1 MWHRGKIP
9 PTYHVISTSSF
20 PDKIVMKTRIALTL
34 IFGVFLVAFTLKPVA
49 AIEKDLGIGSQAP
62 ALDIEHWIQDGNG
75 FFKPVKSFDEGK
87 VYVVEFWATWC
98 GPCRVEHPFLMQLA
112 AEGVQIHGFNY
123 KDTPGQARAF
133 LDELGD
139 PYTRVGEDRTGRAG
153 IEWGVY
159 GVPET
164 FVINGDG
171 MIVYKH
177 VGPIQ
182 NRDLETRIRP
192 AIEAAGG

>member
-1 MWHRGKIP
+1 MTEETKRGGIL
-9 PTYHVISTSSF
+9 
-20 PDKIVMKTRIALTL
+20 R
-34 IFGVFLVAFTLKPVA
+34 FLPVVAFISIAGAFYFGLYREDADILPSTFINDPAPVT
-49 AIEKDLGIGSQAP
+49 DLP
-62 ALDIEHWIQDGNG
+62 ALLETKPGFSSADLADGT
-75 FFKPVKSFDEGK
+75 VKL
-87 VYVVEFWATWC
+87 VNIWASWC

-123 KDTPGQARAF
+123 KDTSSQARAF
-133 LDELGD
+133 LEELGD
-139 PYTRVGEDRTGRAG
+139 PYTRVGQDTTGRAG
-153 IEWGVY
+153 IDWGVY

-171 MIVYKH
+171 VIIYKH

-192 AIEAAGG
+192 ALEAAAAGG